1 MERMEA
7 IGNGGLGGDKRSRD
21 WAKLEGFLRQ
31 SQRINEMKLMKSM
44 GWRKQAHKC
53 WLYCFSSSLLMCFSN
68 YTPPPEIQFQPTP
81 SLTLHLVFLP
91 SQSLAQ
97 FSRSHPSSTPLPLVL
112 TPLILVFL
120 SLPLHTCCLSHPRP
134 LPSCLPLLTAG
145 TVQLSLGNCT
155 TDRQRRGALLTLKAT
170 LYGQQCRQHTAAVRL
185 CVDFTGFVRQ
195 SDKLYR
201 ARHLWVKELIEMDIS
216 YRIQLREWRGEGGGG
231 GGGRPN
237 TPQKQGKTNT
247 LIPIS
252 IWINVGLTMH
262 CHSQTLQQ
270 ICNRSN
276 TVPLRF
282 TGQQHELLHWW
293 SLWAK
298 AYFFF

>member
-112 TPLILVFL
+112 TPLILVPLSAPPHLL
-120 SLPLHTCCLSHPRP
+120 SLSSSSP
-134 LPSCLPLLTAG
+134 PLLPAPTHSWYSTALSG
-145 TVQLSLGNCT
+145 QLYDRSSEKGGS
-155 TDRQRRGALLTLKAT
+155 TDTESNTL
-170 LYGQQCRQHTAAVRL
+170 RAAVQAAH
-185 CVDFTGFVRQ
+185 CCSTPVR
-195 SDKLYR
+195 
-201 ARHLWVKELIEMDIS
+201 
-216 YRIQLREWRGEGGGG
+216 
-231 GGGRPN
+231 
-237 TPQKQGKTNT
+237 
-247 LIPIS
+247 
-252 IWINVGLTMH
+252 
-262 CHSQTLQQ
+262 
-270 ICNRSN
+270 
-276 TVPLRF
+276 RF
-282 TGQQHELLHWW
+282 HRVCE
-293 SLWAK
+293 AK
-298 AYFFF
+298 W

>member
-1 MERMEA
+1 MLTLLLLL
-7 IGNGGLGGDKRSRD
+7 ISSHVLSQ
-21 WAKLEGFLRQ
+21 LR
-31 SQRINEMKLMKSM
+31 
-44 GWRKQAHKC
+44 
-53 WLYCFSSSLLMCFSN
+53 
-68 YTPPPEIQFQPTP
+68 PPSEIQFQPTP

-97 FSRSHPSSTPLPLVL
+97 FSRSHPSSTTPPSPLSSHLSSLSSSLCPSTPAFSLNLV
-112 TPLILVFL
+112 P
-120 SLPLHTCCLSHPRP
+120 SPP

-155 TDRQRRGALLTLKAT
+155 TDRQRKGALLTLKAT
-170 LYGQQCRQHTAAVRL
+170 LYGEQCRQHTAAVCL
-185 CVDFTGFVRQ
+185 CVDFTGLVRQ

-216 YRIQLREWRGEGGGG
+216 YRIQLRERRGGVGW
-231 GGGRPN
+231 GGRPN
-237 TPQKQGKTNT
+237 TPQKWGKTNT

-276 TVPLRF
+276 TVPLHF

-293 SLWAK
+293 SLWSK
-298 AYFFF
+298 AYFFFLENER

>member
-1 MERMEA
+1 MRWNWWRA
-7 IGNGGLGGDKRSRD
+7 
-21 WAKLEGFLRQ
+21 WAEENKHTNVDSIASPHL
-31 SQRINEMKLMKSM
+31 
-44 GWRKQAHKC
+44 
-53 WLYCFSSSLLMCFSN
+53 FSCAFPT
-68 YTPPPEIQFQPTP
+68 TPPPEIQFQPTP

-216 YRIQLREWRGEGGGG
+216 YRIQLRVKGWGRRRGGGETKHPTETG
-231 GGGRPN
+231 EN
-237 TPQKQGKTNT
+237 KH
-247 LIPIS
+247 
-252 IWINVGLTMH
+252 INSNFHLDKCWPH
-262 CHSQTLQQ
+262 NALPL
-270 ICNRSN
+270 SN
-276 TVPLRF
+276 TAANL
-282 TGQQHELLHWW
+282 
-293 SLWAK
+293 
-298 AYFFF
+298 

>member
-1 MERMEA
+1 
-7 IGNGGLGGDKRSRD
+7 
-21 WAKLEGFLRQ
+21 
-31 SQRINEMKLMKSM
+31 
-44 GWRKQAHKC
+44 
-53 WLYCFSSSLLMCFSN
+53 MCFSN
-68 YTPPPEIQFQPTP
+68 YTPPPRFSSNQLLLLLSTSF
-81 SLTLHLVFLP
+81 SCLP
-91 SQSLAQ
+91 NLS
-97 FSRSHPSSTPLPLVL
+97 PSSPAHIPPPSPLPLVL

-216 YRIQLREWRGEGGGG
+216 YRIQLRE
-231 GGGRPN
+231 
-237 TPQKQGKTNT
+237 
-247 LIPIS
+247 
-252 IWINVGLTMH
+252 
-262 CHSQTLQQ
+262 
-270 ICNRSN
+270 
-276 TVPLRF
+276 
-282 TGQQHELLHWW
+282 
-293 SLWAK
+293 
-298 AYFFF
+298 

>member
-68 YTPPPEIQFQPTP
+68 YPPPPEIQFQPTP

-112 TPLILVFL
+112 TPLILVPLSAPPHLL
-120 SLPLHTCCLSHPRP
+120 SLSSSSP
-134 LPSCLPLLTAG
+134 PLLPAPTHSWYSTALSG
-145 TVQLSLGNCT
+145 QLYDRSSEKGGS
-155 TDRQRRGALLTLKAT
+155 TDTESNTL
-170 LYGQQCRQHTAAVRL
+170 RAAVQAAH
-185 CVDFTGFVRQ
+185 CCSTPVR
-195 SDKLYR
+195 
-201 ARHLWVKELIEMDIS
+201 
-216 YRIQLREWRGEGGGG
+216 
-231 GGGRPN
+231 
-237 TPQKQGKTNT
+237 
-247 LIPIS
+247 
-252 IWINVGLTMH
+252 
-262 CHSQTLQQ
+262 
-270 ICNRSN
+270 
-276 TVPLRF
+276 RF
-282 TGQQHELLHWW
+282 HRVCE
-293 SLWAK
+293 AK
-298 AYFFF
+298 W

>member
-1 MERMEA
+1 M
-7 IGNGGLGGDKRSRD
+7 LT
-21 WAKLEGFLRQ
+21 LFLLLISSHVL
-31 SQRINEMKLMKSM
+31 SQLR
-44 GWRKQAHKC
+44 
-53 WLYCFSSSLLMCFSN
+53 
-68 YTPPPEIQFQPTP
+68 PPSEIQFQPTP

-97 FSRSHPSSTPLPLVL
+97 FSRSHPSSTLPPPCPHTSHPCLPLSAPPHL
-112 TPLILVFL
+112 L
-120 SLPLHTCCLSHPRP
+120 SLSTSSPP

-155 TDRQRRGALLTLKAT
+155 TDRQRKGALLTLKAT
-170 LYGQQCRQHTAAVRL
+170 LYGEQCRQHTAAVCL
-185 CVDFTGFVRQ
+185 CVDFTGLVRQ

-216 YRIQLREWRGEGGGG
+216 YRIQLRERRGGVGW
-231 GGGRPN
+231 GGRPN
-237 TPQKQGKTNT
+237 TPQKWGKTNT

-276 TVPLRF
+276 TVPLHF

-293 SLWAK
+293 SLWSK
-298 AYFFF
+298 AYFFFLENER

>member
-1 MERMEA
+1 MRWNWWRA
-7 IGNGGLGGDKRSRD
+7 
-21 WAKLEGFLRQ
+21 WAEENKHTNVDSIASPHL
-31 SQRINEMKLMKSM
+31 
-44 GWRKQAHKC
+44 
-53 WLYCFSSSLLMCFSN
+53 FSCAFPT
-68 YTPPPEIQFQPTP
+68 TPPTPPEIQFQPTP

-216 YRIQLREWRGEGGGG
+216 YRIQLRVKGWGRRG